1 MSNLFATSSAAL
13 AAEAAQTERHRRL
26 GQGWGQPLAPDAQ
39 GRLPVVSGPEKV
51 RQAIFTILDTEPGER
66 VMRADFGCGLRRFLM
81 QPNNPGTR
89 AGIER
94 VVTQALVR
102 WEPRIRVIDVQVLST
117 DDPALVHIDL
127 HYAHVLDGRQDVLVY
142 PFYLEQR

>member
-1 MSNLFATSSAAL
+1 MNSPLKRY
-13 AAEAAQTERHRRL
+13 ERL
-26 GQGWGQPLAPDAQ
+26 GQGLGQPILPDDD

-51 RQAIFTILDTEPGER
+51 RQAMFTILDTEPGER

-81 QPNNPGTR
+81 APNNPATR

-94 VVTQALVR
+94 EITQSLAR
-102 WEPRIRVIDVQVLST
+102 WEPRVKVMGVKVSPT
-117 DDPALVHIDL
+117 DDRATVLIEI

-142 PFYLEQR
+142 PFYLEQA

>member
-1 MSNLFATSSAAL
+1 MSSPTSSQL
-13 AAEAAQTERHRRL
+13 KRYERL
-26 GQGWGQPLAPDAQ
+26 GQGLGQPIVADDA
-39 GRLPVVSGPEKV
+39 GRLPLVAGPEKV

-81 QPNNPGTR
+81 APNNPATR

-94 VVTQALVR
+94 EIAQSLAR
-102 WEPRIRVIDVQVLST
+102 WEPRVQAIAVRVSPTDERATVL
-117 DDPALVHIDL
+117 IEI

-142 PFYLEQR
+142 PFYLEQA